1 MKKVISFILTVIMI
15 VSVLPLAVFADETAD
30 IHIFYKES
38 EIIFEKQ
45 TVLKNN
51 TIMCQMEPLF
61 EALGIT
67 YEYNAYKKELKAI
80 FEEDKKLTVTLGNK
94 IVTMDLVD
102 VETEQP
108 FYAEGNTVMV
118 PLDTLCYVYNI
129 YIDRS
134 DLRNVKLDVIRAVD
148 TYDRQQEI
156 MDSLATIEQ
165 CRETVIPEENL
176 AYFETATRERPDTF
190 TEKVIDVE
198 GQEFDKAVDWEVTFV
213 TATPYEAQ
221 LADKH
226 WGDYPLKEGDLVVV
240 SLWAKQV
247 YAIVENQTA
256 NLGVCFEE
264 LVTWQKVF
272 ADTINLSDK
281 WQKFYFVYKAPK
293 DINDWQLCLRQH
305 FRFQEIQVANVR
317 VDLYRN
323 VPEDYVFPE
332 ARAEYKGME
341 EDALWRKEALK
352 RIEKIRKNDMVIN
365 VVDEN
370 GNPIENAEVKADMT
384 RHEFLW
390 GVNLSHYGIGPENI
404 VDSNAHYFD
413 GFLDEVKALG
423 FNFVVEGNSF
433 KPSSIGNN
441 PKWVQDSYNWC
452 VENDMDTR
460 LHLLFWEL
468 EPTEGTYISE
478 YQKNTWDKDK
488 VSQDEIRKRIETQ
501 INKLATFG
509 NTIDALQIDVINEIV
524 LRHHNVVENVGYDE
538 PVRMFNMARQIMPNI
553 KLYVTETATGVDDPT
568 MDATKWFVA
577 YLKYLKEIGC
587 EYDAVGL
594 QGHSG
599 GAAYP
604 QYVVQTLDMV
614 GQYTDEISIL
624 EYDMSTS
631 KPAERGPFTR
641 DVLIASFSHPKM
653 ESFVLWQP
661 VGGGNPD
668 NGILFDLDGTKRP
681 AYYEWKK
688 LITED
693 WMTHEE
699 LKTDKDGKASFRG
712 FRGRYDITVTANG
725 KSEKI
730 TVNLTDNEDTNVV
743 TAVVGDK
750 ITLSCPNTYVPRE
763 KKYVNWKD
771 YGEMTDIEYPQV
783 NYPHI
788 PETEIVGCYNSIGM
802 TMPHLLDEVE
812 STFWMQTS
820 DTDYITVELKDAIA
834 LKQLNI
840 DWHDVNIKRYNR
852 KIEVSADGSEWT
864 TVTSGLNNNV
874 DETVDMKGLTGK
886 YIRISSVSGKIAV
899 NDIEIFAQQ

>member
-1 MKKVISFILTVIMI
+1 MKKFISFMLAAVLI
-15 VSVLPLAVFADETAD
+15 VSALPLAVFAEETAD
-30 IHIFYKES
+30 IHIFYKEN

-51 TIMCQMEPLF
+51 IIMCQMEPLF
-61 EALGIT
+61 DALGIA
-67 YEYNAYKKELKAI
+67 YEYNAYTKELKAT
-80 FEEDKKLTVTLGNK
+80 FEKDKKLTVTLGEK
-94 IVTMDLVD
+94 IVTMDLVN

-129 YIDRS
+129 DIDRS
-134 DLRNVKLDVIRAVD
+134 DLSNVRLDVIRAVD

-156 MDSLATIEQ
+156 MDSLATIED
-165 CRETVIPEENL
+165 CKETVIAEENL
-176 AYFETATRERPDTF
+176 TYFETATRERPDTF
-190 TEKVIDVE
+190 TEKIIDVE
-198 GQEFDKAVDWEVTFV
+198 GQEFDKALDWEVTFV

-226 WGDYPLKEGDLVVV
+226 LGDYPLKKGDLVVV

-264 LVTWQKVF
+264 LNTWQKVF
-272 ADTINLSDK
+272 ADTINLSDE
-281 WQKFYFVYKAPK
+281 WQKFYFVYKSPK
-293 DINDWQLCLRQH
+293 DIENWQLCLRQH
-305 FRFQEIQVANVR
+305 FRFQEIQVANVG

-323 VPEDYVFPE
+323 IPEDYVFPE

-341 EDALWRKEALK
+341 EDALWRREAFK
-352 RIEKIRKNDMVIN
+352 RIEEIRKNDMVVN

-390 GVNLSHYGIGPENI
+390 GINLSHYGIGPENLYD
-404 VDSNAHYFD
+404 DSPHYFD
-413 GFLDEVKALG
+413 GFLDEVKELG
-423 FNFVVEGNSF
+423 FNFVVEGNAF
-433 KPSSIGNN
+433 KPSGIS

-460 LHLLFWEL
+460 LHLLFWEM
-468 EPTEGTYISE
+468 EPTEGTYIAE
-478 YQKNTWDKDK
+478 YRNNTWDKDK
-488 VSQDEIRKRIETQ
+488 VSQDEIRKRIEDQT
-501 INKLATFG
+501 NKLATFG

-538 PVRMFNMARQIMPNI
+538 PVRLFNMAKQIMPNI

-599 GAAYP
+599 GASYP
-604 QYVVQTLDMV
+604 QYIVQTLDMV
-614 GQYTDEISIL
+614 GEYTDEISIL

-641 DVLIASFSHPKM
+641 DVLIAAFSHPKM
-653 ESFVLWQP
+653 QSFVLWQP

-668 NGILFDLDGTKRP
+668 NGILYDLDGTKRP

-712 FRGRYDITVTANG
+712 FRGRYDITVRANG

-730 TVNLTDNEDTNVV
+730 TVNLTDNDATNVV

-750 ITLSCPNTYVPRE
+750 ITLSCPTPYVPRE
-763 KKYVNWKD
+763 KKYVNWRD
-771 YGEMTDIEYPQV
+771 YGEKTDIEYPQV

-802 TMPHLLDEVE
+802 SMPHLLDEVE

-820 DTDYITVELKDAIA
+820 DNDYVTVELKDAIPI
-834 LKQLNI
+834 KQLNI
-840 DWHDVNIKRYNR
+840 DWHDVNIKRYSR
-852 KIEVSADGSEWT
+852 KIEVSADGKEWT
-864 TVTSGLNNNV
+864 TVTSGINKNA

-886 YIRISSVSGKIAV
+886 YIRISGVSGKIAV